1 MKTFSLVAAVMAM
14 TFAGVAHADMSSPV
28 APAPSVHVQVKNDQ
42 QSTDAPRHHW
52 GGIDLSVG
60 VPSGVHLGVVIRPY
74 VNWLRVEVGAG
85 HNLMAPG
92 IFGNITL
99 DPMPWAVGI
108 TLTGELGYYWSGPV
122 PFVTNPPDVGYSYAS
137 VMPGLEFGPR
147 NSVRFYFRGG
157 FTWMHADVSN
167 IDFGKSSNG
176 VTLGNPKADLMAA
189 PAVQMGL
196 SIFF

>member
-1 MKTFSLVAAVMAM
+1 MKTFSIVAACMAM
-14 TFAGVAHADMSSPV
+14 TFAGIAHADTSK
-28 APAPSVHVQVKNDQ
+28 PA
-42 QSTDAPRHHW
+42 DAVVEQPRHHW
-52 GGIDLSVG
+52 GGLDLSVG

-99 DPMPWAVGI
+99 DPMPWAVGL

-122 PFVTNPPDVGYSYAS
+122 PFVNNPPDVGYSYAS

-147 NSVRFYFRGG
+147 NSVRFYLRGG
-157 FTWMHADVSN
+157 WTWMHVDVSN
-167 IDFGKSSNG
+167 IDTGSGGGSKNNTT
-176 VTLGNPKADLMAA
+176 VGNPKADLMAA
-189 PAVQMGL
+189 PAVSLGL